1 MSKIQL
7 SKNFIRSTCKLALN
21 EDLFPSGD
29 ITSELLNKRLVKRV
43 KLIVNENG
51 ILGGIDFAKE
61 TFKLIDKK
69 IKFISK
75 KKEGSKIKKG
85 STIALIDGN
94 LKNILTGERVALN
107 FLSHI
112 SGIATRTNKFVKKIG
127 NKSKI
132 CCTRKTIP
140 NLRVLQ
146 KYGVKLG
153 GGKNHRFNL
162 SDEFLIKDNHIASEK
177 NFENIIKKA
186 IKNKNGRKITVE
198 VDSIKQLKKI
208 MGLKFDTVLLDN
220 MKPQILKTAVK
231 LINKKYETEASGG
244 VNLKNIKK
252 ISNTGVDRISIGC
265 LTHSVKAL
273 DFKLEI

>member
-94 LKNILTGERVALN
+94 LKNILTAERVALN

-140 NLRVLQ
+140 NIRVLQ

-265 LTHSVKAL
+265 LTHSVTAL

>member
-1 MSKIQL
+1 VSKIQL

-69 IKFISK
+69 IKFISR

-265 LTHSVKAL
+265 LTHSVTAL